1 VNHEFWYLSRAAGFT
16 AYALLFVSVALG
28 ISIGTRLAE
37 RFARRNTIF
46 DLHRFTTILALLFTL
61 LHVYVLLADG
71 YFKFNVWQLSIPF
84 LSPYRGWQTAAGVL
98 SLYALILLIASF
110 YARKYIGYRAWR
122 ALHFLTFALFAAATL
137 HGITAGTD
145 TTQGWAKALYLVCGG
160 STVALTMYRV
170 QYRVPDNSAV
180 RTLRL
185 TAAIGTGA
193 TALLLAFGTGLF
205 TAANPSS
212 AASAGIAAAP
222 PAAPMPTAAAF
233 PFLASFDDDFSGTFE
248 QSRGATGSHLTLN
261 GTTSGDLAANVRIEL
276 TSEEAVPTPDNED
289 GEQDANDDEDAEQ
302 RPRAVVTLNRA
313 QLLDPASN
321 SVICDGR
328 LTRMDDGYM
337 RLACDG
343 AGPYIGVRITVASRV
358 RTNPNGSFTGA
369 LSGQMR
375 RMS

>member
-1 VNHEFWYLSRAAGFT
+1 MNHEFWYLSRAAGFT

-28 ISIGTRLAE
+28 ISIGTRLTE

-46 DLHRFTTILALLFTL
+46 DMHRFTTILALLFTL
-61 LHVYVLLADG
+61 FHVYVLLADG
-71 YFKFNVWQLSIPF
+71 YFRFNAWQLSIPF

-98 SLYALILLIASF
+98 SLYALTLLIASF

-122 ALHFLTFALFAAATL
+122 VLHFLTFALFAAATL

-145 TTQGWAKALYLVCGG
+145 TTQAWAKALYLVCGAG
-160 STVALTMYRV
+160 TVALIMYRV
-170 QYRVPDNSAV
+170 QYRVPDSSAV

-185 TAAIGTGA
+185 AAAIGTGA

-212 AASAGIAAAP
+212 AAGASAVAAP
-222 PAAPMPTAAAF
+222 LAEATPPPAAF
-233 PFLASFDDDFSGTFE
+233 PFLASFDDDFSGTFV
-248 QSRGATGSHLTLN
+248 QSQDATTSHLTLN

-276 TSEEAVPTPDNED
+276 TSEQAVPTPDNED
-289 GEQDANDDEDAEQ
+289 GERDVNDDEDAEK
-302 RPRAVVTLNRA
+302 RPRASVTLNKA

-328 LTRMDDGYM
+328 LTRLDDGYM
-337 RLACDG
+337 RLTCDG
-343 AGPYIGVRITVASRV
+343 AGPYAGVRITVASRV
-358 RTNPNGSFTGA
+358 RTNADGSFTGA
-369 LSGQMR
+369 LSGQMHR
-375 RMS
+375 TS